1 MNREKERETKA
12 GLATEAVERT
22 ALALERVDNIE
33 RRDRLALGVLR
44 VRDGVADD
52 AFEERLQ
59 HATRLFV
66 DHGRDTLDTTTT
78 RETADGGLRDAL
90 DVVAKDLAVTLG
102 ATLAKALATFTASS
116 HFASVSVLLGGQE
129 CRVVVG
135 LFVVI
140 VRGGS
145 VKKLG

>member
-102 ATLAKALATFTASS
+102 ATLAKALATFTA
-116 HFASVSVLLGGQE
+116 
-129 CRVVVG
+129 
-135 LFVVI
+135 
-140 VRGGS
+140 
-145 VKKLG
+145 